1 MPEKFGMF
9 PPKSDGPG
17 ERRERIATALLAGA
31 LATGATTLPPIF
43 YVDTEGPTNSGYVPE
58 TWKEK
63 AARMVKNSVKLA
75 DMLLEELE
83 KAEYEYSKSLHC
95 TCSEDAGGNVV
106 PFDPKCPQHGKR

>member
-1 MPEKFGMF
+1 MPLNEDFRDQAR
-9 PPKSDGPG
+9 S
-17 ERRERIATALLAGA
+17 EIARQLLAGA